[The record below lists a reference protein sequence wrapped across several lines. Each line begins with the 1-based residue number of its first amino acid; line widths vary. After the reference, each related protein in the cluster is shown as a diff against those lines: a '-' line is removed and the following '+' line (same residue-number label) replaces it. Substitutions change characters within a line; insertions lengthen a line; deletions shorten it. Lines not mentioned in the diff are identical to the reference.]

1 LPIQNTVNILI
12 SLVSARTHVFFFSVD
27 MVELDSLYERF
38 KMLDARDQDC
48 LRKEDFQ
55 RTLAPIIAFKDN
67 KNLSNSDAVFEMFD
81 SNQDG
86 VLTFQASH
94 YDTIIKYISIIC
106 S

>member
-1 LPIQNTVNILI
+1 
-12 SLVSARTHVFFFSVD
+12 

-48 LRKEDFQ
+48 LRRDDFQ
-55 RTLAPIIAFKDN
+55 RTLAPIIAFNDN

-86 VLTFQASH
+86 VLTFQVRK
-94 YDTIIKYISIIC
+94 KYIINLKLLFNTF
-106 S
+106 